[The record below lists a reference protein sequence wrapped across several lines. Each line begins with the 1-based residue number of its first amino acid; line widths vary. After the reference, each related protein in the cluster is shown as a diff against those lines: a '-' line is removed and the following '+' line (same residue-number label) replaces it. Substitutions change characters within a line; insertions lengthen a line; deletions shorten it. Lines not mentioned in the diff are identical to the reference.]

1 MDTKALLRAL
11 PKVDELLKR
20 DDVIA
25 LERVH
30 GHALALESLREAVE
44 AARSEI
50 LTAAESET
58 ADAAAPSA
66 DAIAADAAARLASK
80 SRRSLRPV
88 INATGI
94 VVHTNLGRS
103 PLAET
108 AVEAVAEVARGYST
122 LEYDVAT
129 GERGSRHVHVEE
141 LICRLTGAE
150 AAMAVNNNA
159 GAVLL
164 GLAALARR
172 KEAIVS
178 RGQLVEIGGS
188 FRIPDIMRESG
199 AKMVEVG
206 TTNKTHLRDY
216 ENALTPR
223 TGLILKVHS
232 SNYRVVGFTEEVP
245 LAELVV
251 LGRKHTIPVFEDQ
264 GSGVL
269 VDLTRFG
276 LPGEPTIASS
286 IAVGADLVS
295 ASGDKLLGGPQAGIL
310 AGRPDV
316 IARLKKHPLARCVRL
331 DKMTLAALEVTL
343 RLYLDEERLFREVP
357 TLAMLT
363 MSAAELTRRA
373 EGLAQAIAAACGDAY
388 AASTA
393 PDVSRAGGG
402 ALPMADIPTTVVVLE
417 PRSGDVLG
425 LEQRL
430 RLGEPTVVAR
440 IKDDRLLLDPRTLR
454 PDEEPDVVAALLRAS
469 REA

>member
-1 MDTKALLRAL
+1 MDTNMLLRAL
-11 PKVDELLKR
+11 PKVDDLLR
-20 DDVIA
+20 REDIA
-25 LERVH
+25 MLERVH
-30 GHALALESLREAVE
+30 GHTLALEALREA
-44 AARSEI
+44 
-50 LTAAESET
+50 L
-58 ADAAAPSA
+58 DATRAGIRAGEVTEVSA
-66 DAIAADAAARLASK
+66 DGIAADVAARLAVK
-80 SRRSLRPV
+80 ARRSLRRV

-103 PLAET
+103 PLAQA

-122 LEYDVAT
+122 LEYDVDS

-159 GAVLL
+159 SAVLL

-216 ENALTPR
+216 ENAITPR

-245 LAELVV
+245 LAELVA
-251 LGRKHTIPVFEDQ
+251 LGAKHGVPIFEDQ

-269 VDLTRFG
+269 IDLAKYG
-276 LPGEPTIASS
+276 LPGEPTIGA
-286 IAVGADLVS
+286 AVAAGADLVS
-295 ASGDKLLGGPQAGIL
+295 ASGDKLLGGPQAGIM
-310 AGRPDV
+310 AGTREV
-316 IARLKKHPLARCVRL
+316 IAKLKKHPLARAVRL

-343 RLYLDEERLFREVP
+343 RLYLDEERLFAEVP
-357 TLAMLT
+357 TLRMLT
-363 MSAAELTRRA
+363 MKRAELESRA
-373 EGLAQAIAAACGDAY
+373 EGLAAAIRDACGDAY
-388 AASTA
+388 EVATA

-402 ALPMADIPTTVVVLE
+402 ALPMEDIPTTVVSLA
-417 PRSGDVLG
+417 PRSGSATA
-425 LEQRL
+425 LEERL
-430 RLGEPTVVAR
+430 RLGEPALIAR
-440 IKDDRLLLDPRTLR
+440 IKDGRLLLDPRTLGA
-454 PDEEPDVVAALLRAS
+454 DEEADVVAALAALGGL
-469 REA
+469 